1 METNNFDN
9 QIKEQLEQRTM
20 EPSAKS
26 WEQLRSKLDHKDKK
40 TIPIYV
46 WLRVAASL
54 VAGFLIVNL
63 VFISSNET
71 NLPML
76 VNETHNTPKDDFLQN
91 PNPINEITLTEVSE
105 EQEIQVTSSG
115 TKIHYPKS
123 TTSVEENSIVESL
136 PKEKKHDTHIL
147 SEENFLPKL
156 NEIIAIATAENT
168 EKNKTEDEVD
178 ALLRDAAEQLYLENK
193 YSERLSEIHAKSLLQ
208 SVESEL
214 NQTFREK
221 IIDILK
227 EGLLIT
233 KNAVAIKT
241 N

>member
-9 QIKEQLEQRTM
+9 QIRKQLEQRNI
-20 EPSAKS
+20 EPTAKS
-26 WEQLRSKLDHKDKK
+26 WEQLRSKLDTEDKK
-40 TIPIYV
+40 TIPIYR

-54 VAGFLIVNL
+54 VAGILIVNL
-63 VFISSNET
+63 VFNVSNET
-71 NLPML
+71 GLPML
-76 VNETHNTPKDDFLQN
+76 VNETQNNPKVDFLQN
-91 PNPINEITLTEVSE
+91 PNPINTSILTEVSE
-105 EQEIQVTSSG
+105 EDEIQMASSDN
-115 TKIHYPKS
+115 KIHNPKS
-123 TTSVEENSIVESL
+123 TISEEENTRVESL
-136 PKEKKHDTHIL
+136 PKEKKHDTNIL

-156 NEIIAIATAENT
+156 NEIIAIATVENT
-168 EKNKTEDEVD
+168 EEHKTEDEVD

-221 IIDILK
+221 IVEMLK
-227 EGLLIT
+227 DGYLKT
-233 KNAVAIKT
+233 KNAVAIKI